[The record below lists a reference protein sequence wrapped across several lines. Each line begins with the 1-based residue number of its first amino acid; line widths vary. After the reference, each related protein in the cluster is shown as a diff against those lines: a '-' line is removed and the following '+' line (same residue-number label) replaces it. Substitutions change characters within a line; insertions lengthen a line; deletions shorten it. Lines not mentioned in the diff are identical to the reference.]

1 MVLNERAELAAKV
14 GGVTHGTVPVTDDGL
29 GDESGEVVIVLP
41 ADTLDGKGNVSSGES
56 VVTDSDLGTDELGG
70 TLLLSSKGQGSRGRG
85 LAGEATEVLLSE
97 PHELLVGDT
106 TGTNED
112 HAVSSVVGLDV
123 VDQVVTGD
131 GLDVLLGAEDGATEG
146 LVLESSGVEVVE
158 NNLLELLVDLLLL
171 TEDDVA
177 LTLNGSGLQLGVL
190 KDIGEDV
197 DGLGDIVVEGL
208 GVVDG
213 VLALCSCGVSCDP
226 RGLILPCFRAVP
238 MCRRSGERPCS
249 RSRAPIGAGNACWCP
264 GRCQQ
269 LHFQAFNLQ
278 FKYTLKARCSRKCA
292 VPLVLSVSARLPAS
306 IHTPTVE
313 V

>member
-41 ADTLDGKGNVSSGES
+41 ADTLDSKGNVGSGES
-56 VVTDSDLGTDELGG
+56 VVTDSDLGTDELGD
-70 TLLLSSKGQGSRGRG
+70 TLLLGGEGQGSRGRG

-97 PHELLVGDT
+97 SHELLVGDT

-146 LVLESSGVEVVE
+146 LVLESSGVKVVE

-177 LTLNGSGLQLGVL
+177 LTLDGSGLQLGVL

-213 VLALCSCGVSCDP
+213 VLAL
-226 RGLILPCFRAVP
+226 
-238 MCRRSGERPCS
+238 
-249 RSRAPIGAGNACWCP
+249 
-264 GRCQQ
+264 
-269 LHFQAFNLQ
+269 
-278 FKYTLKARCSRKCA
+278 
-292 VPLVLSVSARLPAS
+292 
-306 IHTPTVE
+306 
-313 V
+313 